1 MKSLTLL
8 ITLTLTAALGFA
20 QKEDIEKTGA
30 TIPQPVLIEKVEAKE
45 GQVIIPYEKWQL
57 PNGLTVII
65 HEDHSDPLAHVEVRY
80 HVGSGRET
88 AGKSG
93 FAHFF
98 EHMMFQGSDNVGDD
112 EHFKIVSTVGGTMN
126 GYTTSDNTVY
136 FETVPSNSLE
146 TALWLEAD
154 RMGFLLDSVTQ
165 EKFEVQR
172 KTVKNEK
179 AQNQVNQPYGLA
191 SELLGQTLYPP
202 GHPYSWPVIG
212 YVDDLDRADVD
223 DLKNFFLRWYGPN
236 NAILSVGGDVNTED
250 VLSLAMKYFGP
261 VKRGP
266 EVKKKRVPLPVI
278 ADDKYTNSKDDVYLP
293 LTQMI
298 FPTVPRLH
306 RDEAPLDIL
315 ASIMGNGN
323 NSIFYK
329 NFVKSERAADAGV
342 YNNTRE
348 FAGEF
353 TIGVLAYPMLK
364 DGTPVSFNDTE
375 ALIRE
380 TLEEFEKA
388 GITDVQIERAKAGG
402 YAELLG
408 QTGSVF
414 GKMSMISEWFMLTG
428 KSYNVQDEIDRYE
441 KVTKEDLIRVFNRY
455 VKDRNAVFGNV
466 WPLPPDEDR
475 KKFKKESYNPNASLQ
490 IGDEPVYV
498 GLKYDKAKDIFDR
511 SKRPQSGDSKSA
523 VIPEFYRTNL
533 KNEIEIIGTKTT
545 EVPRIA
551 VMINI
556 EGGHLMEAEKGT
568 KTGSAVLCAEM
579 MNEGTKNFAT
589 EEISA
594 QLEDLGSTIWFSAG
608 TNNSSVYVESLTEHV
623 DATLKIL
630 EEKLL
635 RPGFREDD
643 FKRVKKQALA
653 NISSQKNNGGVTATK
668 VFNKLMYGETV
679 LGEYYTG
686 NYNDVYKL
694 KLGDVQSY
702 YQKYYSPSVTSI
714 VVVGETTREEILPKL
729 AFLNTWESKP
739 VKLPEL
745 SGFPTIDKT
754 QIYVVHQSD
763 FKTTASQ
770 VRIGYLAMPYDAT
783 GEFYKANV
791 MNFSLGGAFNSRI
804 NMNLREDKGF
814 TYGARS
820 GFSGTHYP
828 GPFYANAT
836 VKAKV
841 TDSTVVEFMKEI
853 ENFKEKGIT
862 DAELAFTK
870 SNILQRDVLSYET
883 LFQKANYLSNI
894 VEHDLPDDYKAQQ
907 EALVAGMTKVDIDAL
922 ARKYLKPQNM
932 VILVV
937 GNKYLIKE
945 DLEALGY
952 GKIKELDKEGN

>member
-1 MKSLTLL
+1 
-8 ITLTLTAALGFA
+8 
-20 QKEDIEKTGA
+20 
-30 TIPQPVLIEKVEAKE
+30 
-45 GQVIIPYEKWQL
+45 
-57 PNGLTVII
+57 
-65 HEDHSDPLAHVEVRY
+65 
-80 HVGSGRET
+80 
-88 AGKSG
+88 
-93 FAHFF
+93 
-98 EHMMFQGSDNVGDD
+98 
-112 EHFKIVSTVGGTMN
+112 MN

-136 FETVPSNSLE
+136 FETVPSNNLE

-179 AQNQVNQPYGLA
+179 AQNQINQPYGLA

-236 NAILSVGGDVNTED
+236 NAILSVGGDVNTEE

-293 LTQMI
+293 LTQMV
-298 FPTVPRLH
+298 FPAVPRLH

-329 NFVKSERAADAGV
+329 NFVKSERAVQVFV
-342 YNNTRE
+342 YNAARE
-348 FAGEF
+348 FAGEY

-380 TLEEFEKA
+380 TLEEFEKT
-388 GITDVQIERAKAGG
+388 GITDAQIERAKAGG

-428 KSYNVQDEIDRYE
+428 KSYNVQDEINRYE
-441 KVTKEDLIRVFNRY
+441 KVTREDVIRVFNRY

-475 KKFKKESYNPNASLQ
+475 KKFKKESYNPNSSLQ
-490 IGDEPVYV
+490 IGDAPEYA

-511 SKRPQSGDSKSA
+511 TKRPSSGASKLA
-523 VIPEFYRTNL
+523 VIPEFYRTKL
-533 KNEIEIIGTKTT
+533 KNGIEIIGTKTV
-545 EVPRIA
+545 EVPRVA

-568 KTGSAVLCAEM
+568 KTGSAVLCADM
-579 MNEGTKNFAT
+579 MNEGTKNFTT

-594 QLEDLGSTIWFSAG
+594 QLEDIGSTIWFSAG
-608 TNNSSVYVESLTEHV
+608 TDNSSVYVESLAEHI

-653 NISSQKNNGGVTATK
+653 SISAQKSNGSVTASK
-668 VFNKLMYGETV
+668 VFNKLLYGESV

-702 YQKYYSPSVTSI
+702 YEKYYSPSVTSI
-714 VVVGETTREEILPKL
+714 VVVGETTKDEILPKL
-729 AFLNTWESKP
+729 AFLNNWESKP

-804 NMNLREDKGF
+804 NMNLREDKGY

-820 GFSGTHYP
+820 SFRGTDYP
-828 GPFYANAT
+828 GPFSAGAT
-836 VKAKV
+836 VKSKV
-841 TDSTVVEFMKEI
+841 TDSTIIEFMKEI
-853 ENFKEKGIT
+853 EDFKEKGIT

-894 VEHDLPDDYKAQQ
+894 VEHDLPNDYKAQQ
-907 EALVAGMTKVDIDAL
+907 EALVAGMTKADIDAL
-922 ARKYLKPQNM
+922 ARKHLKPENM

-937 GNKYLIKE
+937 GNKYLIK
-945 DLEALGY
+945 DGLESLGY